1 MIKIKILPQI
11 IQIDTSPI
19 LNSWFSMEITGEN
32 LRSLW
37 RKSFLPRLFALFFIQ
52 PCIDLCLDF
61 FLCVGV
67 KAADTGGMAA
77 AG

>member
-1 MIKIKILPQI
+1 
-11 IQIDTSPI
+11 
-19 LNSWFSMEITGEN
+19 MEITGDN
-32 LRSLW
+32 LRTCGGKAFYLVSL
-37 RKSFLPRLFALFFIQ
+37 LFFIQ

>member
-37 RKSFLPRLFALFFIQ
+37 RKSFYLVSLLFFIQ

-77 AG
+77 TG

>member
-19 LNSWFSMEITGEN
+19 LNSWFSMEITGEICVACGGKAFY
-32 LRSLW
+32 LVSL
-37 RKSFLPRLFALFFIQ
+37 LFFIQ

>member
-1 MIKIKILPQI
+1 
-11 IQIDTSPI
+11 
-19 LNSWFSMEITGEN
+19 MEITGDN
-32 LRSLW
+32 LRNLCGKAFYLVSL
-37 RKSFLPRLFALFFIQ
+37 LFFIQ